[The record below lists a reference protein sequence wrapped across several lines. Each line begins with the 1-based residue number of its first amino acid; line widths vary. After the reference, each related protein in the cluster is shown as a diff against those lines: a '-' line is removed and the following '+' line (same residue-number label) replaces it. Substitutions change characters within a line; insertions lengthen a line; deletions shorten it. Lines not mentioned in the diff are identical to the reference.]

1 MELGDV
7 ILGLSSGGG
16 GAALVAFLA
25 QSWFSRLMQRLD
37 RQEAR
42 LKELE
47 DKRVSAIEEKIEHI
61 RANCR
66 ADQTRTNLDNVV
78 GWMKKIDLRLEIV
91 ADTTAGI
98 KAELAAKDKWLGNVS
113 DTVQDHVQN
122 HTIHRAGK

>member
-61 RANCR
+61 RANCK
-66 ADQTRTNLDNVV
+66 ADQTAINLSTLI
-78 GWMKKIDLRLEIV
+78 GWMKKIDMKLEGV
-91 ADTTAGI
+91 ADSVAGLKSEMTAKNI
-98 KAELAAKDKWLGNVS
+98 WLQNINE
-113 DTVQDHVQN
+113 TVQDHVQD
-122 HTIHRAGK
+122 HQIHRVGK